1 MEKEDYKSEIAKK
14 LNIDLHQLEIEQNKL
29 AKAVSLKDS
38 IDFSLTESIGAC
50 YNTFINNR
58 IISVFLVC
66 SPDMEIIEQQ
76 YSTKRLEFPYIISF
90 RAYRELPAMIDCYN
104 KIAESPDVIFV
115 EGHGILHP
123 RGLGIASH
131 LGISIQKPTI
141 GIAQK
146 LLIGELRGEEVI
158 LNGKVAGYA
167 FSSRQGSKPFYVSP
181 GHMVS
186 LKTALELTKKC
197 LKLPHKLPEP
207 LVLARKF
214 ASKIRDEL
222 RLA

>member
-1 MEKEDYKSEIAKK
+1 MEKEGYEAEIAEKW
-14 LNIDLHQLEIEQNKL
+14 NIDLHKLEIEQKRL
-29 AKAVSLKDS
+29 AKAVSLRDS
-38 IDFSLTESIGAC
+38 IDFSLTESIAAC
-50 YNTFINNR
+50 YNTFVGNR
-58 IISVFLVC
+58 IISVFIVC
-66 SPDMEIIEQQ
+66 NLEMEIIEQQ
-76 YSTKRLEFPYIISF
+76 YSTKRLDFPYISSF
-90 RAYRELPAMIDCYN
+90 RAYRELPAMIGCYN
-104 KIAESPDVIFV
+104 KLAEAPDIIFV

-146 LLIGELRGEEVI
+146 LLVGEVKREEVI

-167 FSSRQGSKPFYVSP
+167 FSGREGSKPFYVSP
-181 GHMVS
+181 GHMIS
-186 LKTALELTKKC
+186 LKTSLELTKRC

-214 ASKIRDEL
+214 AHKIRDEIKL
-222 RLA
+222 